1 MMDTFESAPPPD
13 GTNPPPETPP
23 LPAAPVQPPGLNLLK
38 YPEDLRVRWGW
49 LDIFVF
55 VLVSIAAYFISAIVL
70 IIAFMAKG
78 TNVQQLQHSPRAL
91 ALFFILNT
99 VMASLVQLGFL
110 YLRTRVLSGEPFWR
124 GLGWWSFDSLKLDPR
139 RVVAYCVLTG
149 IVLSAL
155 VDEMSNYVGHK
166 GQLPIEVYFQ
176 DRRSVFLLMV
186 LAITL
191 APLVEEM
198 IFRGYIYPVVARS
211 LGIPTGVI
219 LTGILFGLLHAPQL
233 SGAWAQ
239 IGLLVVVG
247 IVFTYIRAASRT
259 VLASYITH
267 LSYNGYIFISTMI
280 QTHGLR
286 NLPFTH

>member
-1 MMDTFESAPPPD
+1 MGTFESGPPPD
-13 GTNPPPETPP
+13 GTNPPPEAPP
-23 LPAAPVQPPGLNLLK
+23 PIPPFPSAELNLLK

-55 VLVSIAAYFISAIVL
+55 VLVSLALYFGSAVVL
-70 IIAFMAKG
+70 VIGFVAKG
-78 TNVQQLQHSPRAL
+78 TNIQQLQHSPQTL
-91 ALFFILNT
+91 ALFFIINT
-99 VMASLVQLGFL
+99 VMASLGQLGFL
-110 YLRTRVLSGEPFWR
+110 YLRTRVLTGAPFWR
-124 GLGWWSFDSLKLDPR
+124 SLGWWSFDSLALDPR
-139 RVVAYCVLTG
+139 RVVAYCVFAGFT
-149 IVLSAL
+149 LSFL
-155 VDEMSNYVGHK
+155 VNTVSNYVGHK
-166 GQLPIEVYFQ
+166 GQLPIEIYFQ
-176 DRRSVFLLMV
+176 DRRSIFLLML
-186 LAITL
+186 LAVTI

-247 IVFTYIRAASRT
+247 IVFTYIRAVSRT
-259 VLASYITH
+259 VLASYLTH
-267 LSYNGYIFISTMI
+267 LSYNGYIFIYTMI

-286 NLPFTH
+286 TLPFTH

>member
-1 MMDTFESAPPPD
+1 MDTFEGGPPPD
-13 GTNPPPETPP
+13 GTNTLPEATPP
-23 LPAAPVQPPGLNLLK
+23 APLQPSRSNLLN
-38 YPEDLRVRWGW
+38 YPEDLRVGWGW

-55 VLVSIAAYFISAIVL
+55 VLVSLAAYFISAIAL
-70 IIAFMAKG
+70 IIGFVAG
-78 TNVQQLQHSPRAL
+78 GVNVQQLQHSPRTL

-99 VMASLVQLGFL
+99 VMASLAQLGYF
-110 YLRTRVLSGEPFWR
+110 YLRTRVLTGEPFWWS
-124 GLGWWSFDSLKLDPR
+124 LGWWSFHSLALDTR
-139 RVVAYCVLTG
+139 RIVAYCVFTG

-155 VDEMSNYVGHK
+155 VNALSNYIGHK

-176 DRRSVFLLMV
+176 DRRSVFLLMI
-186 LAITL
+186 LAVTL

-211 LGIPTGVI
+211 FGIPAGVI

-233 SGAWAQ
+233 SGALAQ
-239 IGLLVVVG
+239 IGLLIVVG
-247 IVFTYIRAASRT
+247 IVFTYIRAVSRT
-259 VLASYITH
+259 VLASYLTH
-267 LSYNGYIFISTMI
+267 LSYNGYIFITTMI